1 MLRNVDA
8 ERISDRTTI
17 GMFARQAASLEQRTY
32 VRYHD
37 GDDWRPVSW
46 SQMREWAQRVA
57 VHLLDAGVEPGDR
70 SAILA
75 ENRLEWLVCDLAIQ
89 MVGGV
94 TVPIY
99 PTVPTRTVQH
109 VLDHSGSRMVFVAS
123 EEDQARLA
131 PHRAIRMDTEVSEWM
146 AEATAAEALAWV
158 QARAEAVRPDDLC
171 TIVYTSGTT
180 GEPKGV
186 MLAHR
191 CIADIVHSS
200 LEAFPVGPEDEA
212 LSFLPYAHVFERING
227 IFESFA
233 SGASGWLSRGI
244 DRLADDLRECKP
256 TVMVSVPRVYEKM
269 HQRVMAQVAVSPGHR
284 RLLFRWAVGQGRRR
298 SRGQWSPLHAIADR
312 LVLAK
317 LRYLLC
323 GGRLRFFVSGGA
335 PLSREIEE
343 FFWSIGVKILNGW
356 GMTETSSGACS
367 NTLSAH
373 RFETVGRPLPGVE
386 MRVAEDGEL
395 LVRSPGNMLGY
406 FRNEAATA
414 ETFVDGWLRT
424 GDVGEIDADGFIR
437 ITDRKKDLIKT
448 AGGKFV
454 APQVHE
460 SRLQQAAV
468 IERAVVLG
476 DERPYVVALIV
487 PEWHAVKL
495 ETGIDGDPERLVED
509 ERVRARIQRQV
520 DDLNQDLGSWET
532 IKYFALLPHDFS
544 EESGEVTP
552 TLKIKRRV
560 VEAHHRDKIEAMY
573 AHKKPSAEAT
583 HR

>member
-8 ERISDRTTI
+8 ERISDGTTI
-17 GMFARQAASLEQRTY
+17 GMFARQAANLEQRIY
-32 VRYHD
+32 ARYHD
-37 GDDWRPVSW
+37 GREWRTVSW
-46 SQMREWAQRVA
+46 GQMRERALRVA
-57 VHLLDAGVEPGDR
+57 VHLLDEGIEPGDR
-70 SAILA
+70 IAILS

-89 MVGGV
+89 MAGGV

-99 PTVPTRTVQH
+99 PTAPTRMVQH
-109 VLDHSGSRMVFVAS
+109 VLDHSGSRLVFVAGQD
-123 EEDQARLA
+123 DQARLA
-131 PHRAIRMDTEVSEWM
+131 PRRTLRMDAEVAGWM
-146 AEATAAEALAWV
+146 AEDSAAEALAWV
-158 QARAEAVRPDDLC
+158 QARSEAVRPDDLC

-180 GEPKGV
+180 GDPKGV

-191 CIADIVHSS
+191 CIADMVRSS
-200 LEAFPVGPEDEA
+200 LDAFPVGPEDEA

-227 IFESFA
+227 LFVGFG
-233 SGASGWLSRGI
+233 SGASAWLSRGI
-244 DRLADDLRECKP
+244 DRLADDLRECRP

-269 HQRVMAQVAVSPGHR
+269 HQRVMAQVGVSPGHR
-284 RLLFRWAVGQGRRR
+284 RLLFRWALDQGRRR
-298 SRGQWSPLHAIADR
+298 SRGQWAPFHAIADR
-312 LVLAK
+312 LVLSK

-373 RFETVGRPLPGVE
+373 RFETVGRPLPGVQ

-395 LVRSPGNMLGY
+395 LVQGPGNMLGY
-406 FRNEAATA
+406 FRDEAATA
-414 ETFVDGWLRT
+414 ETLVDGWLRT
-424 GDVGEIDADGFIR
+424 GDIGEIDPDGFIR

-454 APQVHE
+454 APQMHE
-460 SRLQQAAV
+460 ARLQQAPV

-487 PEWHAVKL
+487 PDWHAVKL
-495 ETGIDGDPERLVED
+495 ETGLDGDPERLVDD
-509 ERVRARIQRQV
+509 EHVRALIQRHV
-520 DDLNQDLGSWET
+520 DELNQDLGSWET
-532 IKYFALLPHDFS
+532 IKYFVLLPNDFS
-544 EESGEVTP
+544 EASGEVTP
-552 TLKIKRRV
+552 TLKVKRRV
-560 VEAHHRDKIEAMY
+560 VEAHHHDKIEEMY
-573 AHKKPSAEAT
+573 AHKKPPAQAT